1 MPSENAH
8 PILRAWLFYVTV
20 GASALSLLMAFL
32 GRPGWAIACVV
43 IVIAV
48 YTAGR
53 AWSRKAP
60 TPMPYFMRWVLYI
73 PRGPQSPRQLE
84 QILRPKSGEM
94 ILEIGPG
101 IGVHAL
107 PIAPKL
113 LPNGVLEVLDVQQEM
128 LDELADR
135 ARRSGVN
142 NILPTLGD
150 AQELPYPSH
159 RFDAA
164 YLVGVLGEIPN
175 PLAALGQIRRVL
187 KPSGRLIVS
196 EVFIDPD
203 FIPLAGL
210 IRSANEAGF
219 VFDHRAG
226 PTFAYSAMF
235 RPASINS

>member
-1 MPSENAH
+1 
-8 PILRAWLFYVTV
+8 
-20 GASALSLLMAFL
+20 
-32 GRPGWAIACVV
+32 
-43 IVIAV
+43 
-48 YTAGR
+48 
-53 AWSRKAP
+53 
-60 TPMPYFMRWVLYI
+60 
-73 PRGPQSPRQLE
+73 
-84 QILRPKSGEM
+84 M

-113 LPNGVLEVLDVQQEM
+113 LPYGVLDVLDVQQEM
-128 LDELADR
+128 LDELSAR
-135 ARRSGVN
+135 AERAGVT
-142 NILPTLGD
+142 NIVPTLGD
-150 AQELPYPSH
+150 VQELPYPSH

-175 PLAALGQIRRVL
+175 PSAALRQIRRVL

-219 VFDHRAG
+219 VFDHSAG
-226 PTFAYSAMF
+226 PAFANSALF
-235 RPASINS
+235 RPKTI